1 MNKKLLAKIRANA
14 NKARQI
20 DFAKMR
26 QYAVER
32 HEDTLNI
39 LIGLSLEIEKLH
51 DIWFPHNIIWHS
63 VDSNSLHNPFTGV
76 KLSYRQQ
83 DKKIAWVWFPGKIQF
98 LFNMNTN
105 KCLFV
110 SYRKN
115 LEQDG
120 GSYDQYKWKGFNFLE
135 CAKNDNYNDG
145 IESFVKTPSWET
157 YFPDIHL
164 QLLGDYQGFL
174 NKIDEDYENAVR
186 CRELFNQTIELI
198 AKNEEEYL
206 KLAAELTSR
215 GESHGRVQEG

>member
-76 KLSYRQQ
+76 KLSYRQR
-83 DKKIAWVWFPGKIQF
+83 DKKIAWVWIPGKIQF
-98 LFNMNTN
+98 LFNMNTVSSIV
-105 KCLFV
+105 KRVTKKAAIPGMKVPDRVFCFSLLLF
-110 SYRKN
+110 S
-115 LEQDG
+115 
-120 GSYDQYKWKGFNFLE
+120 
-135 CAKNDNYNDG
+135 
-145 IESFVKTPSWET
+145 
-157 YFPDIHL
+157 
-164 QLLGDYQGFL
+164 LL
-174 NKIDEDYENAVR
+174 
-186 CRELFNQTIELI
+186 
-198 AKNEEEYL
+198 
-206 KLAAELTSR
+206 
-215 GESHGRVQEG
+215 

>member
-14 NKARQI
+14 NKARLV

-32 HEDTLNI
+32 HEDTLDI
-39 LIGLSLEIEKLH
+39 LIGLSLEIEKLR
-51 DIWFPHNIIWHS
+51 DIWFPYGIVWHS
-63 VDSNSLHNPFTGV
+63 IDSNSLHNPLTGV
-76 KLSYRQQ
+76 KLSYRNR
-83 DKKIAWVWFPGKIQF
+83 DKNVAWVWFPCKIQF

-115 LEQDG
+115 LGQDG

-186 CRELFNQTIELI
+186 CKELFNQTIELI